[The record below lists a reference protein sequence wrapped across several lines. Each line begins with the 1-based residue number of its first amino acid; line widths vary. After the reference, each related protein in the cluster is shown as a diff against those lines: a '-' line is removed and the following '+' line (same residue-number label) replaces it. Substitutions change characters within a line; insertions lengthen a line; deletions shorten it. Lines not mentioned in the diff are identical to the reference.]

1 VSKRTIKAFEAVQQ
15 KQAEQDAPANVLGCT
30 CSNPECRLTW
40 IVCLLP
46 QPMRTITTITAK
58 HKRCPNCGSEKPM
71 LAKVGEIR
79 PLLGDG
85 A

>member
-1 VSKRTIKAFEAVQQ
+1 
-15 KQAEQDAPANVLGCT
+15 
-30 CSNPECRLTW
+30 
-40 IVCLLP
+40 
-46 QPMRTITTITAK
+46 MRTITTITAK